1 MGWPCRDGEVT
12 ATILIAEVILVH
24 VLEAVTTRTGHDHV
38 IVDINKYAPV
48 SRMGGDSYARV
59 TELYNIPR
67 PGKKWQD
74 RSAAAVQ
81 KKAE

>member
-1 MGWPCRDGEVT
+1 LGWPCREGKVT
-12 ATILIAEVILVH
+12 ATILIGEVVLVH
-24 VLEAVTTRTGHDHV
+24 VLEAVTARTGHDHV

-67 PGKKWQD
+67 PGKEWQD
-74 RSAAAVQ
+74 RSAAVVQ
-81 KKAE
+81 KEA